1 MRTRV
6 ADLVGPPAEKMWVST
21 FHSACLR
28 ILRANADRLGYRSA
42 FTVYDDTDSRRL
54 IEMITAELGF
64 DQKRLPSRAV
74 QGVISQAKSEL
85 VDFETFRED
94 ARSGPDPFRKRI
106 ADVYAQYQ
114 GRLLAANAL
123 DFDDLLMVT
132 ANLLQ
137 AYDDVRAS
145 VPGALPAHPGR
156 RVPGH
161 QPRAERDRQAAGRGA
176 RQRLRGRRLRPVRLP
191 LARCGHPQH
200 PGVRAGLPQRDD
212 HHVGAELP
220 LDPDHPRRG
229 QRGDRQQRRPPAQ
242 GALHRRRH
250 GRAGQALPG
259 RGRAGRGDL
268 GLQRDPAPARRRT
281 ASRGATSPSS
291 TAPTRRACRSRR
303 P

>member
-137 AYDDVRAS
+137 AYDDVRAKY
-145 VPGALPAHPGR
+145 
-156 RVPGH
+156 
-161 QPRAERDRQAAGRGA
+161 QDRF
-176 RQRLRGRRLRPVRLP
+176 
-191 LARCGHPQH
+191 
-200 PGVRAGLPQRDD
+200 
-212 HHVGAELP
+212 
-220 LDPDHPRRG
+220 
-229 QRGDRQQRRPPAQ
+229 QQILVDEFQDTNHAQ
-242 GALHRRRH
+242 NEIV
-250 GRAGQALPG
+250 
-259 RGRAGRGDL
+259 
-268 GLQRDPAPARRRT
+268 
-281 ASRGATSPSS
+281 
-291 TAPTRRACRSRR
+291 
-303 P
+303 